1 MKRIFGN
8 RGVVLNGLCKGM
20 LTLSMVW
27 QMAED
32 KIVLVFSLESE
43 ERRYLSLVN
52 FANIER
58 GIIKNSLEVRREGP

>member
-1 MKRIFGN
+1 V
-8 RGVVLNGLCKGM
+8 GVTLCKGM
-20 LTLSMVW
+20 LTLDISMVW
-27 QMAED
+27 RMAED

-52 FANIER
+52 FANIKR